1 MKVHFTILATIG
13 VLSLSLGC
21 SSSPST
27 RGLKLKKY
35 FAKKDTGAS
44 GQERSAIGDK
54 GKSGDR
60 CDRDP
65 LKWGVVVGV
74 NDYKNDSIIR
84 KEVKLNT
91 CVVNELRRIVTESG
105 ILDATDDAWPEPNNV
120 GKQELEIALGD
131 NKLTFETAKIGS
143 LNDVKDS
150 EDPESLRILYYLV
163 QDLKCMFSSLIS
175 MHFKMKPF
183 G

>member
-1 MKVHFTILATIG
+1 MSEHFYFRYYVGHRGKFGHEFMEFEIKPDAT
-13 VLSLSLGC
+13 LRYANNS
-21 SSSPST
+21 
-27 RGLKLKKY
+27 
-35 FAKKDTGAS
+35 
-44 GQERSAIGDK
+44 
-54 GKSGDR
+54 
-60 CDRDP
+60 
-65 LKWGVVVGV
+65 
-74 NDYKNDSIIR
+74 NYKNDSIIR

-120 GKQELEIALGD
+120 GKQELEITLGD

>member
-1 MKVHFTILATIG
+1 M
-13 VLSLSLGC
+13 
-21 SSSPST
+21 
-27 RGLKLKKY
+27 
-35 FAKKDTGAS
+35 
-44 GQERSAIGDK
+44 
-54 GKSGDR
+54 
-60 CDRDP
+60 
-65 LKWGVVVGV
+65 
-74 NDYKNDSIIR
+74 
-84 KEVKLNT
+84 NT

-120 GKQELEIALGD
+120 GKQELEITLGD

-163 QDLKCMFSSLIS
+163 QDLRCMFSSLIS